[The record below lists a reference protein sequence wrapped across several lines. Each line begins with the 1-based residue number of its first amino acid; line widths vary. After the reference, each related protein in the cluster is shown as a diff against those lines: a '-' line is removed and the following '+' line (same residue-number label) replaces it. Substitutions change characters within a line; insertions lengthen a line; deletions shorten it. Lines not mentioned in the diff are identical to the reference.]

1 MRKFFLSM
9 ALNALRDYIEEYLTV
24 ARVDGLIDDS
34 IEVVRAKLADW
45 LSDYPDLAAAIS
57 AVLEKAK
64 EGEEVATMIVNAID
78 EILSNALTVST
89 GYHFQGNAYDV
100 RLNGVADSLLKL
112 RSEMTCDD
120 GDCCV

>member
-1 MRKFFLSM
+1 M

-89 GYHFQGNAYDV
+89 GYHFQSNAYDV

-112 RSEMTCDD
+112 RSEMACDD